1 MRKVFIAV
9 AVVAALGVSTTVL
22 AAPNGTNRPFK
33 GSISGSTTAA
43 CDFDTGICDSDSE
56 GTHIS
61 SHLGTGAYVID
72 STQTWTDD
80 AVETNGMDCAEFVT
94 GTVTLSAANGATL
107 VGNIL
112 NNNEAVCEVSLYEEY
127 ASNFE
132 VVVDGA
138 ESTGKFA
145 GASGS
150 YWVTGTSFDPE
161 APSGTYED
169 SASMAGTISY

>member
-1 MRKVFIAV
+1 MRKAFIAV

-33 GSISGSTTAA
+33 GSSSGSTTAA
-43 CDFDTGICDSDSE
+43 CDVSGTCDSDSE

-72 STQTWTDD
+72 STQTWTDP
-80 AVETNGMDCAEFVT
+80 ALETNGLDCAESVT
-94 GTVTLSAANGATL
+94 GTVTFWASNGAAL
-107 VGNIL
+107 VGDIQHND
-112 NNNEAVCEVSLYEEY
+112 EAVCEVSLYEEY

>member
-1 MRKVFIAV
+1 MRKAFIAV

-22 AAPNGTNRPFK
+22 AAPKGTDRPFN
-33 GSISGSTTAA
+33 GSSTGATEVNCTSA
-43 CDFDTGICDSDSE
+43 TTCDSDSA

-61 SHLGTGAYVID
+61 SHLGTAAYEID
-72 STQTWTDD
+72 STQVWTDPTP
-80 AVETNGMDCAEFVT
+80 ETNGMDCAESVT
-94 GTVTLSAANGATL
+94 GTMTLWAANGASL
-107 VGNIL
+107 VGNIVH
-112 NNNEAVCEVSLYEEY
+112 NDEAVCEVSFFEEY
-127 ASNFE
+127 ASSFQ

-150 YWVTGTSFDPE
+150 YWVTGTSFDPD
-161 APSGTYED
+161 AGSFTYED